1 MLRGQRAVI
10 RTATAIMTVA
20 LSVGHLHAQTANS
33 AKTGSLDLTS
43 RVQYDTNPNLTFGT
57 PTAEL
62 TVSERADFNVSTETR
77 TQKFQLSGGGSA
89 RYTFASGGGSVLD
102 FVRPD
107 VNLRYTNDVKGAGV
121 QATAKYQTVDVVGF
135 YDIDPS
141 VVTIIVADPGTITN
155 WGGSVFAD
163 FGRNAPAS
171 FSFGLN
177 YNKDDV
183 NGTADPTLF
192 DNSLTS
198 FNAGAGLRFS
208 PVTQG
213 DLRIGH
219 QIYDASDAVSTR
231 TVTSTVDFTVTHEL
245 KSALKLTGNV
255 GYLTRDLTQSGTTA
269 QRSGFKAGLRVDQAR
284 PAGDLFGRIDYDGT
298 GPSTR
303 TSLTVGGSIQM
314 PAADIS
320 GSVTAAN
327 VSGSG
332 LELIGSASY
341 AQQMSDG
348 SLRFG
353 VNQAFT
359 TNQNDQEILTTRL
372 NFQYLK
378 NVTSNSDV
386 NVSLNYTRSEDA
398 GAGSYP
404 TQNRATLGAA
414 YSRALTPDWNMSVG
428 YNHRLYSDDTNRADS
443 DSVYLTLSRNVQ
455 FSF

>member
-1 MLRGQRAVI
+1 
-10 RTATAIMTVA
+10 
-20 LSVGHLHAQTANS
+20 
-33 AKTGSLDLTS
+33 
-43 RVQYDTNPNLTFGT
+43 
-57 PTAEL
+57 
-62 TVSERADFNVSTETR
+62 
-77 TQKFQLSGGGSA
+77 
-89 RYTFASGGGSVLD
+89 
-102 FVRPD
+102 
-107 VNLRYTNDVKGAGV
+107 
-121 QATAKYQTVDVVGF
+121 
-135 YDIDPS
+135 
-141 VVTIIVADPGTITN
+141 
-155 WGGSVFAD
+155 
-163 FGRNAPAS
+163 
-171 FSFGLN
+171 
-177 YNKDDV
+177 
-183 NGTADPTLF
+183 
-192 DNSLTS
+192 
-198 FNAGAGLRFS
+198 
-208 PVTQG
+208 
-213 DLRIGH
+213 
-219 QIYDASDAVSTR
+219 
-231 TVTSTVDFTVTHEL
+231 
-245 KSALKLTGNV
+245 
-255 GYLTRDLTQSGTTA
+255 
-269 QRSGFKAGLRVDQAR
+269 
-284 PAGDLFGRIDYDGT
+284 
-298 GPSTR
+298 
-303 TSLTVGGSIQM
+303 M

>member
-1 MLRGQRAVI
+1 MLRGQRAVL
-10 RTATAIMTVA
+10 RTATAFMTVA

-33 AKTGSLDLTS
+33 SKTGSLDLTS

-57 PTAEL
+57 PTGEL
-62 TVSERADFNVSTETR
+62 TVSERADFNVTSETR
-77 TQKFQLSGGGSA
+77 TQRFDLSGGGSA
-89 RYTFASGGGSVLD
+89 RYTFSGGAGGTFD

-107 VNLRYTNDVKGAGV
+107 VNLRYSNDVKNAGV
-121 QATAKYQTVDVVGF
+121 QATARYLTTDVVGF

-141 VVTIIVADPGTITN
+141 AVTIIVADPGTITN
-155 WGGSVFAD
+155 WGGSVSAD

-171 FSFGLN
+171 FNFGLS

-183 NGTADPTLF
+183 NGTADPTLY
-192 DNSLTS
+192 DSS
-198 FNAGAGLRFS
+198 SAAVNAGASLRFS

-213 DLRIGH
+213 DVQLRH
-219 QIYDASDAVSTR
+219 QIYDADDAASTR
-231 TVTSTVDFTVTHEL
+231 TQTSTVDVSVSHEL
-245 KSALKLTGNV
+245 KSALTLTGNL
-255 GYLTRDLTQSGTTA
+255 GYLTRDITVLGTSS
-269 QRSGFKAGLRVDQAR
+269 QRSGFQAGLRVDQAR
-284 PAGDLFGRIDYDGT
+284 PAGGVFGRIAYDGT
-298 GPSTR
+298 GPSDR
-303 TSLTVGGSIQM
+303 TSLTLGGSVQM

-327 VSGSG
+327 VTGSG
-332 LELIGSASY
+332 LELIGAASY
-341 AQQMSDG
+341 SQQLADG
-348 SLRFG
+348 SVRFG

-372 NFQYLK
+372 NFQFLK
-378 NVTSNSDV
+378 NVTSSSDL

-414 YSRALTPDWNMSVG
+414 YNHALTPDWNMSVG
-428 YNHRLYSDDTNRADS
+428 YNHRVYSDDTSRADS
-443 DSVYLTLSRNVQ
+443 DSVYLSLSRNVQ